1 MLSYKIKKSGNDR
14 VIHII
19 LEDNYFKPAPVPRPA
34 TESEIQVIIKRE
46 RIKKVNGILKEY
58 NEKRQKET
66 RT

>member
-14 VIHII
+14 IIHII
-19 LEDNYFKPAPVPRPA
+19 LEDNYFEPAPVPRPA
-34 TESEIQVIIKRE
+34 TEKEIQAIIKRE